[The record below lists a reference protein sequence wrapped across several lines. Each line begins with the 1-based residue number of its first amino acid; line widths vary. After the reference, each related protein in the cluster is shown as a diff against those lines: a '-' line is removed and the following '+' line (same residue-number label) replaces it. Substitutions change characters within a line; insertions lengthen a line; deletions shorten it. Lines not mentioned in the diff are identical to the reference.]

1 MTKQSKLAKRRDE
14 LLSAKSTRSTAKS
27 TRLARS
33 NPSIRSSRTPLQD
46 KSGST
51 IRKSK
56 IDQRPTLK
64 SLRARLRE
72 KEKSLILDEAV
83 GMTPSRSP
91 TRSSSLDSNVS
102 SVWDGVS
109 PSSSNTLRRS
119 LKRGASETPE
129 SEATE
134 SVSSVASPG
143 RGLDGI
149 SLNDMSVLGF
159 INLIQSLSS
168 HGSEEIVRAET
179 KMDYSSRDESSTSRV
194 TRAAKES
201 FGQRKVCTS
210 VSDDGQGRGPIAA
223 SESTV
228 ASHGNGA
235 AAAAA
240 AAAVAGV
247 GVGVRA
253 AGARHEL
260 STLENSLNARITAL
274 EQGRIATSGGADLLA
289 SAIRYSQSLTPSVP
303 NSVWSQAVSL
313 FHSTYPELIR
323 IQSLSGGTGLT
334 SGSPTEDA
342 RIRNAL
348 DGVIESNK
356 RGMSESGWEV
366 REGETEERSFLR
378 FAEEQM
384 VLERQEELARKEF
397 WSRMQSVP
405 QFGSGSGSCS
415 GSGSEFGRASGIG
428 SEFGTDWAGVN
439 LESAWEGRD
448 GSVDA
453 SKGEA
458 VGVGRAIRFGYQRH
472 GHYTGL
478 SVRRVAPGHK
488 WKYDHRT
495 CTVLV
500 QMKGT

>member
-1 MTKQSKLAKRRDE
+1 MADSESYSKQSKLAKRRDE

-168 HGSEEIVRAET
+168 HGSEDDTIVRAET

-201 FGQRKVCTS
+201 FGTRS
-210 VSDDGQGRGPIAA
+210 VY
-223 SESTV
+223 EC
-228 ASHGNGA
+228 
-235 AAAAA
+235 
-240 AAAVAGV
+240 
-247 GVGVRA
+247 
-253 AGARHEL
+253 E
-260 STLENSLNARITAL
+260 
-274 EQGRIATSGGADLLA
+274 
-289 SAIRYSQSLTPSVP
+289 
-303 NSVWSQAVSL
+303 
-313 FHSTYPELIR
+313 
-323 IQSLSGGTGLT
+323 
-334 SGSPTEDA
+334 
-342 RIRNAL
+342 
-348 DGVIESNK
+348 
-356 RGMSESGWEV
+356 
-366 REGETEERSFLR
+366 
-378 FAEEQM
+378 
-384 VLERQEELARKEF
+384 
-397 WSRMQSVP
+397 
-405 QFGSGSGSCS
+405 
-415 GSGSEFGRASGIG
+415 
-428 SEFGTDWAGVN
+428 
-439 LESAWEGRD
+439 
-448 GSVDA
+448 
-453 SKGEA
+453 
-458 VGVGRAIRFGYQRH
+458 
-472 GHYTGL
+472 
-478 SVRRVAPGHK
+478 
-488 WKYDHRT
+488 
-495 CTVLV
+495 
-500 QMKGT
+500 